1 MLAYI
6 FIEADLPKNILNK
19 LMKNNLDNTFNS
31 ISTDGDTSTSDTLI
45 LFSLKQ
51 LR

>member
-1 MLAYI
+1 
-6 FIEADLPKNILNK
+6 
-19 LMKNNLDNTFNS
+19 MKNNLDNTFNS

-51 LR
+51 LKINFNLKKTINYLTIQFQI